1 MIYLQKG
8 QSMFKGDK
16 AEDFHLAL
24 TILDDVHVMRSRMF
38 NLSNTTDRANQSS
51 DRIPNYEP
59 FVNQLR
65 IGMRNT
71 GYYAKPLVNRPL
83 QSMQGKSINKDLEDL
98 YNLRENSSIT
108 LALTMEEGHRTVFLW

>member
-1 MIYLQKG
+1 
-8 QSMFKGDK
+8 MFKGDK
-16 AEDFHLAL
+16 AEDFQLAL

-71 GYYAKPLVNRPL
+71 GYYAKALVNRPL
-83 QSMQGKSINKDLEDL
+83 QYMQGKNIHKDLEDL
-98 YNLRENSSIT
+98 YNLR
-108 LALTMEEGHRTVFLW
+108 